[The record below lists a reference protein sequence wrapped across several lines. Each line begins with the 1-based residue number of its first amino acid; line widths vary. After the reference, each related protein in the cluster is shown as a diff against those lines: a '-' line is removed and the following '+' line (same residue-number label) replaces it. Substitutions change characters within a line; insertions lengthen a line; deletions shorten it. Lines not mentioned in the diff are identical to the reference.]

1 MWTEENIYSIMVQRY
16 PYMISY
22 VHNLV
27 LSNLSSITFN
37 NMHSPPII
45 ETKRHII
52 FTVNE
57 AKNAPIITTI

>member
-27 LSNLSSITFN
+27 LSNLGSITFN
-37 NMHSPPII
+37 NVHSPPII

-52 FTVNE
+52 FTVN
-57 AKNAPIITTI
+57 AVKTSPITTTV